1 MVYDVALYL
10 ANVRRVFAV
19 SLYICRPG
27 LLAKRMW
34 NSWLLRTLSQRVG
47 TQARRLHDVGLAS
60 SASF

>member
-19 SLYICRPG
+19 YICRPG

-47 TQARRLHDVGLAS
+47 TQARRLHVGLAS